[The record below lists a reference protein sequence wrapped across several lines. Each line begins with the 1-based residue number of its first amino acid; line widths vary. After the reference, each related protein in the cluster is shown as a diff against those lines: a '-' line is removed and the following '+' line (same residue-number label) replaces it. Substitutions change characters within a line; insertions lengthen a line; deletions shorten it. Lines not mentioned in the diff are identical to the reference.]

1 MILVKIFTKAF
12 FNPDLQKVAELKQLL
27 DGDVTSYSTPYFPNH
42 VPEGVAYLGAAKE
55 VILQGLQHLPNND
68 LFLMGDK
75 EWLYW
80 NNTDHYFLVT
90 MEQGEYGLLETVG
103 FKPNAFSHFKTLE
116 GNPVAGYSLLEKP
129 DWESPSYKGA
139 RKASLVKKGYSQDAA
154 YAGANLGPQQYRLL
168 MDHPTDVQSLLKS
181 RQSMMADWRRQRL
194 VNSLAA
200 RGMPL
205 AALSA
210 LSKRGIPG
218 LSGLSL

>member
-1 MILVKIFTKAF
+1 MILVKIFTEAF
-12 FNPDLQKVAELKQLL
+12 FNPDLKKVAELKQLL
-27 DGDVTSYSTPYFPNH
+27 GGNVTSYSAPYFPNH
-42 VPEGVAYLGAAKE
+42 VPEGVVYLGAAKE

-80 NNTDHYFLVT
+80 NDSERYFLVT
-90 MEQGEYGLLETVG
+90 MEQGEYGLLEMVG
-103 FKPNAFSHFKTLE
+103 FKTIDFSRFETIE

-139 RKASLVKKGYSQDAA
+139 RKASLVKKGYSQDVA
-154 YAGANLGPQQYRLL
+154 YTGANLGPQLYRLL
-168 MDHPTDVQSLLKS
+168 MDYPTDVQSLLKS

-194 VNSLAA
+194 VNSLVA

-210 LSKRGIPG
+210 LSKNGVKG
-218 LSGLSL
+218 LTNLAL